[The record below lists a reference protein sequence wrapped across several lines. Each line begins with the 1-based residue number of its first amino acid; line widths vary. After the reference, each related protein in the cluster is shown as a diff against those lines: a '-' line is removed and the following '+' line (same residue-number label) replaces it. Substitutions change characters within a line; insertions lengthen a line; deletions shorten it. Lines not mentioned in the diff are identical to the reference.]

1 MEGYAVTPVLVV
13 DDEVQIRRLLR
24 LYLEKEGYAVFEAD
38 TWEEGLRQFNAVKP
52 GIVLLD
58 LGLPDGDGREL
69 LQAVRKRGDTPVII
83 LSVRNSEEDITGHLD
98 AGADDYLIKPFG
110 VGELIA
116 RMRVALRHRLP
127 QAVVGKPVRVGLL
140 EVRLDVREALRD
152 GVPEHLTPTEWSI
165 LEILV
170 RNAGKILTRNQ
181 ILREVWGPD
190 MTWEFNNLRVYVN
203 QLRKKIEAE
212 PSEPRT
218 LLTEPGVGYRLK
230 LEA

>member
-1 MEGYAVTPVLVV
+1 MTPVLIV
-13 DDEVQIRRLLR
+13 DDELQIRRLLR
-24 LYLEKEGYAVFEAD
+24 LYLERNDFTVIEAD
-38 TWEEGLRQFNAVKP
+38 SCAAGINQFSGSKP

-58 LGLPDGDGREL
+58 LGLPDGDGREIL
-69 LQAVRKRGDTPVII
+69 KYIRDRGDTPVII
-83 LSVRNSEEDITGHLD
+83 LSVQDAEEEIMELLD

-116 RMRVALRHRLP
+116 RIRVALRHRMPKTTLGRP
-127 QAVVGKPVRVGLL
+127 IQVGML
-140 EVRLDVREALRD
+140 EVRLDTRETYREGQL
-152 GVPEHLTPTEWSI
+152 EHLTPTEWSI

-170 RNAGKILTRNQ
+170 RHAGKIMTRNQ
-181 ILREVWGPD
+181 ILREVWGP
-190 MTWEFNNLRVYVN
+190 TITEEYNSLRVYIN

-212 PSEPRT
+212 PSVPKV

>member
-1 MEGYAVTPVLVV
+1 MTPVLVV

-24 LYLEKEGYAVFEAD
+24 LYLEKQGYAVFEAD
-38 TWEEGLRQFNAVKP
+38 TCEDGLRQFNAVKP
-52 GIVLLD
+52 AIVLLD

-69 LQAVRKRGDTPVII
+69 LQSVRKRGDTPVII
-83 LSVRNSEEDITGHLD
+83 LSVRNAEEDITGHLD

-110 VGELIA
+110 VGELVA

-127 QAVVGKPVRVGLL
+127 QAAAGRAVRVGLL
-140 EVRLDVREALRD
+140 EVRLDVREVLRG
-152 GVPEHLTPTEWSI
+152 GVPEHLTPTEWTI
-165 LEILV
+165 LEMLV
-170 RNAGKILTRNQ
+170 RNSGKIVTRNQ

-190 MTWEFNNLRVYVN
+190 MSGDYNSLRVYVN